1 MKKLAVSG
9 AALGLA
15 MGATASFA
23 QGMDEIT
30 VAYFLEWPMPF
41 EYAKQMGLYEEAM
54 GITINWRA
62 FDTGTAMSAA
72 MASGDVHIAVSQG
85 IPPFVVA
92 ASAGQDL
99 QILDVAVSYSENDNC
114 VVHESLEIDA
124 ENVEDL
130 EGRRVGVPIGTAAH
144 YGFLRQ
150 MEHFGIDVETL
161 EVVDMAPA
169 DSAAALAQGSLDM
182 ACGWGGALRR
192 MLEHGNTLLTGAEKQ
207 ELGIYVFDVTSAP
220 ASFIEENP
228 ELVADFLAVTAEMN
242 AMWNSG
248 EHTDEMLPVIARD
261 AGMGEEATAATL
273 AGFEFPSV
281 EDQLSEAWLGGGTQ
295 SFLLEV
301 ANFFVETGNIPSAR
315 ESYEGAVNTVPLQMV
330 HDDNM

>member
-9 AALGLA
+9 AALGMV

-41 EYAKQMGLYEEAM
+41 EYAKQMGLYEERM
-54 GITINWRA
+54 GVTINWRA

-85 IPPFVVA
+85 VPPFVVA

-99 QILDVAVSYSENDNC
+99 QVLDVAVSYSDNDNC

-130 EGRRVGVPIGTAAH
+130 EGSRVGVPIGTAAH

-150 MEHFGIDVETL
+150 MEHFGIDVDTL

-192 MLEHGNTLLTGAEKQ
+192 MLEHGNVLLTGAEKQ

-228 ELVADFLAVTAEMN
+228 ELIADFLAVTAEMN

-261 AGMGEEATAATL
+261 AGMEEDATAATL

-281 EDQLSEAWLGGGTQ
+281 EEQLSEAWLGGGTQ
-295 SFLLEV
+295 DFLLEV

-315 ESYEGAVNTVPLQMV
+315 ESYEGAVNTGPLQMV
-330 HDDNM
+330 HDGM